1 MECGDLGS
9 FKEPVGPSVCFL
21 LKPKAL
27 EDLESPEIMC
37 RGFVYTYAFVHL
49 GEGRWKSFYKIL
61 QNQ

>member
-9 FKEPVGPSVCFL
+9 FKEPVGPSVFFL

-37 RGFVYTYAFVHL
+37 RRFCVYICICTF
-49 GEGRWKSFYKIL
+49 EGRKMEKFL
-61 QNQ
+61 